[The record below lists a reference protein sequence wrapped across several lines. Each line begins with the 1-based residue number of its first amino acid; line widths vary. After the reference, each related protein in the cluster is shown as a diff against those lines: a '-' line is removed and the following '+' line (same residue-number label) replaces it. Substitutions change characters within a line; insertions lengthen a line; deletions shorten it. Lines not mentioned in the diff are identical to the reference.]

1 MTQLSEVL
9 QARNGSVV
17 LRADIEGKCAF
28 GQHED
33 VLRNASAVELA
44 KCMLTA
50 TLKLGLN

>member
-1 MTQLSEVL
+1 VTQLSEVL

-33 VLRNASAVELA
+33 VLRNASAVE
-44 KCMLTA
+44 CMLTA